1 MSDKVILKK
10 VRSKNFRSV
19 GNSFIEVDLQS
30 HNTSLVV
37 SVDNG
42 AGKSTTTIS
51 ALYYGLFDKAY
62 GEKARKTS
70 LINSKSNKDSLVEVE
85 FIAKGR
91 EYLVRRGQKPAVFEV
106 YEDGEAWKNDSDN
119 TDNQTRLLGVLG
131 FDHVI
136 FENVIALGRDR
147 FVPFIKM
154 DAATRR
160 HVADEMLSTG
170 IFGVMNDLAKEDLKE
185 LNRKVSDVEFETNT
199 VTQKLEA
206 AERLVAQHN
215 TNRGEIVE
223 AARARIA
230 ELEEDLTKKG
240 DLRTRLDTKRQ
251 ETAGEAA
258 RITDELAA
266 VQQSVENLQEGFD
279 KRIVLR
285 RAETQKVISEL
296 SDRFQSSLRSIAAE
310 QRTRLEEAT
319 KAGRLAV
326 DEASASVQ
334 RMKGILGDLQRKAST
349 EGNKAAQFRSLGDCP
364 TCLQVVPEEHKDRIA
379 GEIEET
385 VAQVNAGVAKLE
397 PKITDGEAALQKAKD
412 DAAKVTDGV
421 VEWTNAEAAKVEA
434 ECGKAVQMAKQAEL
448 DTELDTIRAEA
459 NEATATLREQMVPLK
474 DQNQEFVTK
483 LNELNTAIATL
494 DGQISSVQ
502 GEIKT
507 QHGVIER
514 NLDQGADEQ
523 LKKLE
528 AEKGELNARLTELT
542 DAYNDLKAEAKSLG
556 EMLVIL
562 KDTGV
567 KADVVKQYIPFFN
580 KRVNELL
587 DGMGMYINFVM
598 DEDFNIEM
606 ADPTRKNQNL
616 YDLSTGQQRRI
627 DLAILFVWR
636 EIASMKSSIS
646 CNLLILDE
654 VLENLSQQGVVD
666 FMGMFENVYGGKTN
680 LMVVTQ
686 REDEFS
692 EYFDH
697 VIKYRLTDDFTV
709 LMQGEE

>member
-10 VRSKNFRSV
+10 VRCKNFRSV
-19 GNSFIEVDLQS
+19 GNSFVEVDLRS
-30 HNTSLVV
+30 HNTTLVV

-70 LINSKSNKDSLVEVE
+70 LINSKSNKDSLVETE
-85 FIAKGR
+85 FTAKGR

-106 YEDGEAWKNDSDN
+106 YEDGELWKNDSDN
-119 TDNQTRLLGVLG
+119 ADNQSRLLEVLG

-170 IFGVMNDLAKEDLKE
+170 IFGVMNDITKEDVKE
-185 LNRKVSDVEFETNT
+185 LNRKISDVEFEVNT
-199 VTQKLEA
+199 VEQKLESVD
-206 AERLVAQHN
+206 RLVSQHN
-215 TNRGEIVE
+215 SNRGDIVDG
-223 AARARIA
+223 ARSRIA
-230 ELEEDLTKKG
+230 ELEDDLTKKG
-240 DLRTRLDTKRQ
+240 DLRIRLDTKRQ

-266 VQQSVENLQEGFD
+266 VQQSVDNLEAGFTQ
-279 KRIVLR
+279 RIDAR
-285 RAETQKVISEL
+285 RDESQKTIREL
-296 SDRFQSSLRSIAAE
+296 SDKFQSSLRSIAAE

-319 KAGRLAV
+319 KAGRTAV
-326 DEASASVQ
+326 DEASSSLQ
-334 RMKGILGDLQRKAST
+334 RMKGILGDLQRKAAT
-349 EGNKAAQFRSLGDCP
+349 EGAKAASFRSLGDCP
-364 TCLQVVPEEHKDRIA
+364 TCLQVVPGEHKDRIA

-385 VAQVNAGVAKLE
+385 VTQVNAGVTKLE
-397 PKITDGEAALQKAKD
+397 PKITEAEAALQKAKD
-412 DAAKVTDGV
+412 DAAKVTDQV
-421 VEWTNAEAAKVEA
+421 VEWTNAEAAKVES
-434 ECGKAVQMAKQAEL
+434 ECGQAVQQAKQAEL
-448 DTELDTIRAEA
+448 NTELDKIRSEMT
-459 NEATATLREQMVPLK
+459 EATATLRDQMVPLK
-474 DQNQEFVTK
+474 GQNQEFTSK

-502 GEIKT
+502 DEIKT

-528 AEKGELNARLTELT
+528 SEKDELKARLEELT
-542 DAYNDLKAEAKSLG
+542 KTYNELKADAKSYSEL
-556 EMLVIL
+556 LVIL

-666 FMGMFENVYGGKTN
+666 FMGMFQNEYGGKTN
-680 LMVVTQ
+680 LMVITQ

-692 EYFDH
+692 EYFDS
-697 VIKYRLTDDFTV
+697 VIKYRLADDFTV
-709 LMQGEE
+709 LMLGDE

>member
-19 GNSFIEVDLQS
+19 GNSFIEVDLQA

-85 FIAKGR
+85 FVAKGR

-106 YEDGEAWKNDSDN
+106 YEDGEVWKNDSDN

-170 IFGVMNDLAKEDLKE
+170 IFGVMNELAKEDLKE

-223 AARARIA
+223 GARARIA
-230 ELEEDLTKKG
+230 ELEDDLTKKG

-285 RAETQKVISEL
+285 RAETQKVINEL
-296 SDRFQSSLRSIAAE
+296 SDKFQSSLRSIAAE

-319 KAGRLAV
+319 KAGRTAV
-326 DEASASVQ
+326 DEASSSLQ
-334 RMKGILGDLQRKAST
+334 RMKGILGDLQRKAAT
-349 EGNKAAQFRSLGDCP
+349 EGAKATSFRSLGDCP
-364 TCLQVVPEEHKDRIA
+364 TCLQVVPGEHKDRIA

-397 PKITDGEAALQKAKD
+397 PKISDAEAALQKAKD
-412 DAAKVTDGV
+412 DAAKATDSV
-421 VEWTNAEAAKVEA
+421 VEWTNTEAAKVES

-474 DQNQEFVTK
+474 GQNQEFVSK

-507 QHGVIER
+507 QQGVIER

-528 AEKGELNARLTELT
+528 AEKGELSARLTELT
-542 DAYNDLKAEAKSLG
+542 KSYNDLKAEAKSFS

-562 KDTGV
+562 KDNGV

-666 FMGMFENVYGGKTN
+666 FMGMFENEYGGKTN
-680 LMVVTQ
+680 LMVITQ

-697 VIKYRLTDDFTV
+697 VIKYQLRDDFTV
-709 LMQGEE
+709 LLEGAE

>member
-19 GNSFIEVDLQS
+19 GNSFIEVDLRS

-70 LINSKSNKDSLVEVE
+70 LINSKSNKDSLVEVD
-85 FIAKGR
+85 FTAKGR
-91 EYLVRRGQKPAVFEV
+91 DYLVRRGQKPAVFEV
-106 YEDGEAWKNDSDN
+106 YEDGELWKNDSDN
-119 TDNQTRLLGVLG
+119 SDNQARLLEVLG

-170 IFGVMNDLAKEDLKE
+170 IFGVMNEVAKEDLKE
-185 LNRKVSDVEFETNT
+185 LNRKVGDVEFETNT
-199 VTQKLEA
+199 VEQKLA
-206 AERLVAQHN
+206 SVERLVSQHN
-215 TNRGEIVE
+215 SNRGEIVDT
-223 AARARIA
+223 ARARIK
-230 ELEEDLTKKG
+230 ELEEDLSKKADMRTK
-240 DLRTRLDTKRQ
+240 LDAKRQ

-258 RITDELAA
+258 KVTEQLGA
-266 VQQSVENLQEGFD
+266 VQEQVQNLEAGFTQRINARQS
-279 KRIVLR
+279 
-285 RAETQKVISEL
+285 ETQKVINDL
-296 SDRFQSSLRSIAAE
+296 SDKYQSSLRQIAAD
-310 QRTRLEEAT
+310 QRTRVEEASR
-319 KAGRLAV
+319 AGRLAV

-334 RMKGILGDLQRKAST
+334 RMKGIHGDLQRKAQA
-349 EGNKAAQFRSLGDCP
+349 EGGKAASFRSLGDCP
-364 TCLQVVPEEHKDRIA
+364 TCLQVVPDEHKDRIA
-379 GEIEET
+379 GEIENT

-397 PKITDGEAALQKAKD
+397 PKIAEAEAALQKAKD
-412 DAAKVTDGV
+412 EASKSTDAI
-421 VEWTNAEAAKVEA
+421 VELTNTEAAKLEE
-434 ECGKAVQMAKQAEL
+434 ECGRGVQDARKAEMETDL
-448 DTELDTIRAEA
+448 DAIRAEA
-459 NEATATLREQMVPLK
+459 AEATKSLIEQMAPLK
-474 DQNQEFVTK
+474 TQNMDFVTK
-483 LNELNTAIATL
+483 LNDLNSAISSL
-494 DGQISSVQ
+494 DGQISVVQ
-502 GEIKT
+502 NEIKT
-507 QHGVIER
+507 QQGVVER

-528 AEKGELNARLTELT
+528 QEKGELSSKLEGLT
-542 DAYNDLKAEAKSLG
+542 AQYNDLKAEAKSYSEL
-556 EMLVIL
+556 LVIL
-562 KDTGV
+562 KDNGV

-666 FMGMFENVYGGKTN
+666 FMSMFENEYGGKTN
-680 LMVVTQ
+680 LMVITQ

-692 EYFDH
+692 EYFENL
-697 VIKYRLTDDFTV
+697 IKYRLVDDFTTV
-709 LMQGEE
+709 YLD